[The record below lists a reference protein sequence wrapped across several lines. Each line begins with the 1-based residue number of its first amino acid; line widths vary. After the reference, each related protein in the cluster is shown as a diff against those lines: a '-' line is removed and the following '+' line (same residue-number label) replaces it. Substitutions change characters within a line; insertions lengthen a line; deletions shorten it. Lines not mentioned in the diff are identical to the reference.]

1 MKGIMVMKYE
11 IKGTPL
17 PVLIMSLSDGE
28 AIKTDKGAMSW
39 MSPNMQMSTN
49 AGGSVGKALGRM
61 FSGESM
67 FQNVYTCRGGEGM
80 LACSSSF
87 PGEILAIPISA
98 SSTIV
103 AQKSAFLACENGVE
117 MSVHF
122 QKRGGAGFFGG
133 EGFIL
138 QKFTGNG
145 YVFLEIDGSVV
156 EYTLAAGQSLIVD
169 TGNLAAMDETVDV
182 NIQSVKGIG
191 NALFGG
197 EGLFNT
203 VLTGPGRI
211 WLQTMPKNVIAEA
224 IAPYVSSSK

>member
-1 MKGIMVMKYE
+1 MNYE

-17 PVLIMSLSDGE
+17 PVVIMTLESGE
-28 AIKTDKGAMSW
+28 QIKTDKGAMSW

-49 AGGSVGKALGRM
+49 AGGNIGKAFGRM

-67 FQNVYTCRGGEGM
+67 FQNTYTCTGGPGM
-80 LACSSSF
+80 LACASSF
-87 PGEILAIPISA
+87 PGEILAIKISPEN
-98 SSTIV
+98 TIV
-103 AQKSAFLACENGVE
+103 AQKSAFMASEAGVE

-122 QKRGGAGFFGG
+122 QKKGGAGLFGG

-145 YVFLEIDGSVV
+145 YVFLEIDGSVI

-169 TGNLAAMDETVDV
+169 TGNLAAMDATVDV
-182 NIQSVKGIG
+182 NIQTVKGIG

-203 VLTGPGRI
+203 VVTGPGRV
-211 WLQTMPKNVIAEA
+211 WLQTLPRNVVAGA
-224 IAPYVSSSK
+224 VAPYISTGN

>member
-1 MKGIMVMKYE
+1 MQYE
-11 IKGTPL
+11 IKGSPL
-17 PVLIMSLSDGE
+17 PVVIMTLENGE
-28 AIKTDKGAMSW
+28 KIKTDQGAMSW

-67 FQNVYTCRGGEGM
+67 FQNIYTCTGGQG
-80 LACSSSF
+80 LFAAASSF
-87 PGEILAIPISA
+87 PGEILAIQISA
-98 SSTIV
+98 SNTIV
-103 AQKSAFLACENGVE
+103 AQKSAFLASEEGVE

-122 QKRGGAGFFGG
+122 QKKAGAGFFGG

-145 YVFLEIDGSVV
+145 MVFLEIDGSVI
-156 EYTLAAGQSLIVD
+156 EYDLAAGQQLVVD
-169 TGNLAAMDETVDV
+169 TGNLAAMEASVSVD
-182 NIQSVKGIG
+182 IQTVKGIG

-203 VLTGPGRI
+203 VLSGPGKV
-211 WLQTMPKNVIAEA
+211 WLQTMPRNVMADA
-224 IAPYVSSSK
+224 LRPYIPTGK